1 MSTSNWQNISYNID
15 LVKTESKSILDIGV
29 GFGVGNFFREFL
41 EVWGSNNYS
50 GDWERVIDGV
60 EIFPDYIKPYHY
72 FFYNNIFTEDALSFM
87 KRTEGGYDL
96 INCGDVIENF

>member
-15 LVKTESKSILDIGV
+15 LVKKLNPKSILDIGV
-29 GFGVGNFFREFL
+29 GFGRWGILFREFL

-72 FFYNNIFTEDALSFM
+72 FFTIIFFRRMLC
-87 KRTEGGYDL
+87 L
-96 INCGDVIENF
+96 L